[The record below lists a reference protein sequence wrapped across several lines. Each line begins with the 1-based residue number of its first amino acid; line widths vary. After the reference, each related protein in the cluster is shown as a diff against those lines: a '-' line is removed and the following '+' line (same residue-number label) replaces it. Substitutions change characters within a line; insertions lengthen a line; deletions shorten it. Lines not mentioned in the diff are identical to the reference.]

1 MRMRMPAFVVAVVC
15 ASLLGT
21 RVEGQ
26 STAAAKK
33 SGAAGTATARI
44 PRTADGHPDLQG
56 LWNSID
62 AFFTPLERPGQLA
75 DKTNVSDDEL
85 NDVLRQEAQKKI
97 DGALTS
103 GVGSYGREWYE
114 DKEGKISARPSLV

>member
-1 MRMRMPAFVVAVVC
+1 MRMRMLGFVVAAAC

-62 AFFTPLERPGQLA
+62 AFFKPLERPGHVA
-75 DKTNVSDDEL
+75 DKKYLSVDEL
-85 NDVLRQEAQKKI
+85 NDVLRQEPQKKI

-103 GVGSYGREWYE
+103 GVGSY
-114 DKEGKISARPSLV
+114 